1 MTTARAARRAHATT
15 AAASLATA
23 AACAGVVALAATRH
37 TAAPSPAAPTY
48 EHDIAPIVAARC
60 VSCHHEGGSAPFAL
74 ATFEQVRR
82 RGETIRAVV
91 ARRYMPP
98 WLPAQGEETFVGAR
112 RLSEEERQAL
122 DTWVLAGMPRGEPA
136 ADAGVAPVQGPARPS
151 GGLEAPDLEVTLD
164 TPYLLPA
171 DGPDVYRSFVFPVE
185 LDEVRYVRAVEIRPG
200 NLRVAHHA
208 SLGLDR
214 GGSARHLEALDEAP
228 GFDGVWA
235 GLGQSPP
242 GHFVGW
248 APGKGPVVSPEGLA
262 WRLDPGRDLVLQLHM
277 VPSGRPERV
286 TPSVAVRFASEPP
299 SARAVLLRLGSTR
312 LDIPAGEA
320 AYEATDR
327 FVLPVG
333 VRLLAVSPHAH
344 YLTREILV
352 VARGRDRR
360 ETTLIHVPAW
370 DFRWQEDY
378 RYREPVVL
386 PAGTELLATLRF
398 DNSTG
403 NVANPHVPPR
413 RVVYGPATTDEM
425 GDVWLQVLPASA
437 ADARRLEGEVAER
450 EARAQVDGYRLLV
463 GAQPRVALHR
473 VTLGT
478 LLLGL
483 GRLDEALGELRRAV
497 AIDGSLALAQYG
509 LGVAAQRAGRL
520 DEAGRALSR
529 ALALEPRYAEAAHAL
544 GHVALAAGNAL
555 DAGRRFEQ
563 AVALRPGFADGW
575 NSLGTLRAG
584 GRDVD
589 GALAALERA
598 IAAEPD
604 HREALNNLAIL
615 LANRGDARRAVALL
629 ERAVEAHPD
638 DEASRA
644 NLAVARSMAGQ
655 RR

>member
-1 MTTARAARRAHATT
+1 MGARPRGRPTSSAVGLLVAPVAVGLV
-15 AAASLATA
+15 AAA
-23 AACAGVVALAATRH
+23 G
-37 TAAPSPAAPTY
+37 PASDSAPTY
-48 EHDIAPIVAARC
+48 ERDVAPIVAARC
-60 VSCHHEGGSAPFAL
+60 VSCHHDGGSAPFAL
-74 ATFEQVRR
+74 STYDQVRR
-82 RGETIRAVV
+82 RGETVRAVV

-112 RLSEEERQAL
+112 RLSEEERQTL
-122 DTWVLAGMPRGEPA
+122 DAWVRAGMPRGEPPVGLARTPATADGRSA
-136 ADAGVAPVQGPARPS
+136 A
-151 GGLEAPDLEVTLD
+151 GLGSPDLELELD
-164 TPYLLPA
+164 TPYVVPA
-171 DGPDVYRSFVFPVE
+171 DGPDVYRSFVFPLE
-185 LDEVRYVRAVEIRPG
+185 LEEVRYVRAVEIRPG

-214 GGSARHLEALDEAP
+214 GGSARHLDGLDDSP
-228 GFDGVWA
+228 GFDGVWS

-248 APGKGPVVSPEGLA
+248 APGKGPVVSPDGLA

-277 VPSGRPERV
+277 VPSGRPEQVR
-286 TPSVAVRFASEPP
+286 PSIALRFANEPP
-299 SARAVLLRLGSTR
+299 SARAVLLRVGSTR

-320 AYEATDR
+320 RHEATDR
-327 FVLPVG
+327 FVLPVD
-333 VRLLAVSPHAH
+333 VRVLAVSPHAH
-344 YLTREILV
+344 YLTREV
-352 VARGRDRR
+352 HVTARPPGASEMSLLD
-360 ETTLIHVPAW
+360 IPAW
-370 DFRWQEDY
+370 DVRWQEDY
-378 RYREPVVL
+378 RYRTPLAL
-386 PAGTELLATLRF
+386 PAGTEIATRLVF
-398 DNSTG
+398 DNSIA
-403 NVANPHVPPR
+403 NVANPHMPPR

-425 GDVWLQVLPASA
+425 GDVWLQLLPASA
-437 ADARRLEGEVAER
+437 ADRRRLEREVAER

-463 GAQPRVALHR
+463 GAQPRAALHR

-497 AIDGSLALAQYG
+497 AIEGSLALAHYG

-520 DEAGRALSR
+520 DEAGRALRR
-529 ALALEPRYAEAAHAL
+529 ALALEPRYVEAAHAL
-544 GHVALAAGNAL
+544 GYVALATGHAVESR
-555 DAGRRFEQ
+555 RRFEQ
-563 AVALRPGFADGW
+563 AVTLRPGFADGW

-589 GALAALERA
+589 GALAAFERA

-615 LANRGDARRAVALL
+615 VAQRGDASRAVALL

-638 DEASRA
+638 DETSRA
-644 NLAVARSMAGQ
+644 NLAVARSMAGP

>member
-1 MTTARAARRAHATT
+1 VTPVRERSRVRSTSSAAVLVAAWVGLV
-15 AAASLATA
+15 AAA
-23 AACAGVVALAATRH
+23 AGPARPA
-37 TAAPSPAAPTY
+37 SPAPTY
-48 EHDIAPIVAARC
+48 ERDVAPIVAARC
-60 VSCHHEGGSAPFAL
+60 VSCHHDGGSAPFTL

-82 RGETIRAVV
+82 RGQTIRAVV

-98 WLPAQGEETFVGAR
+98 WLPAQGEETFVDAR
-112 RLSEEERQAL
+112 RLSEEERQTL
-122 DTWVLAGMPRGEPA
+122 DAWVAAGMPRGEQTV
-136 ADAGVAPVQGPARPS
+136 DAGVAPVQGPARPP

-171 DGPDVYRSFVFPVE
+171 DGPDVYRSFVFPLE
-185 LDEVRYVRAVEIRPG
+185 LDGVRYVRAVEIRPG

-214 GGSARHLEALDEAP
+214 GGSARHLDGLDESP
-228 GFDGVWA
+228 GFDGVWS

-248 APGKGPVVSPEGLA
+248 APGKGPVVSPDGLA

-286 TPSVAVRFASEPP
+286 RPSVVLRFAGEPP
-299 SARAVLLRLGSTR
+299 SARAVLLRVGSTR

-320 AYEATDR
+320 RHEATDR
-327 FVLPVG
+327 FVLPVD
-333 VRLLAVSPHAH
+333 VHVLAVSPHAH
-344 YLTREILV
+344 YLTRDIRV
-352 VARGRDRR
+352 TARPPGAPEMSLLD
-360 ETTLIHVPAW
+360 IPAW

-378 RYREPVVL
+378 RYRAPLAL
-386 PAGTELLATLRF
+386 PAGTEIAARLVF

-425 GDVWLQVLPASA
+425 GDVWLQVLPARA
-437 ADARRLEGEVAER
+437 ADARRLEREVAER

-483 GRLDEALGELRRAV
+483 GRRDEAIGELRRAV
-497 AIDGSLALAQYG
+497 AIDGSLALAHYG

-520 DEAGRALSR
+520 DEAGRALER

-544 GHVALAAGNAL
+544 GHVALAMGNAL
-555 DAGRRFEQ
+555 EAGRRFEQ

-584 GRDVD
+584 RRDVV
-589 GALAALERA
+589 GALAAFERA

-615 LANRGDARRAVALL
+615 VARRGDPSRAVALL

-638 DEASRA
+638 DESSRQ
-644 NLAVARSMAGQ
+644 NLAVARSMAAP